1 MDWLAE
7 NTPRIVVQLLS
18 GISVGVLLFLV
29 ASGLS
34 LIFGV
39 SRVVNF
45 AHGALYMV
53 GAYLAYTI
61 MRTVPGSGLYYWLA
75 LALAPIGVAVVG
87 LLIEVLF
94 LRRIYQAEHIYQ
106 LLLTIG
112 LAFVIGDIVRIIWG
126 PENRSV
132 TRPEFLTASLPILGQ
147 PFPSYNLVILGLG
160 PLVLL
165 ALWWVFY
172 RTRWGMLVRAATWD
186 RDMLGALGVN
196 TPLVFTTV
204 FVFGAWLAGLGGA
217 LVAPIQGLA
226 PGMDAAVIILAFVVV
241 VIGGLGSFFGTL
253 VSAILIGVVQG
264 LAVLNP
270 FLRHYD
276 LVLPFALMAL
286 VLILRPV
293 GLFGRP
299 ES

>member
-18 GISVGVLLFLV
+18 GLSVGVLLFLV
-29 ASGLS
+29 SSGLS

-61 MRTVPGSGLYYWLA
+61 MRLAPGSGPYFWLA
-75 LALAPIGVAVVG
+75 LLGAPLGVALLG
-87 LLIEVLF
+87 LLVEVLF

-106 LLLTIG
+106 LLLTIAI
-112 LAFVIGDIVRIIWG
+112 AFIIGDTVRTIWG
-126 PENRSV
+126 AENRSV
-132 TRPEFLTASLPILGQ
+132 TRPDFLTATIPILGQ
-147 PFPSYNLVILGLG
+147 AFPSYNLVILGLG
-160 PLVLL
+160 PVVLG

-196 TPLVFTTV
+196 TPLVYSTV

-217 LVAPIQGLA
+217 LVAPIQGLS
-226 PGMDAAVIILAFVVV
+226 PGMDASVIILAFVAV

-253 VSAILIGVVQG
+253 VSAVVIGEVQA

-270 FLRHYD
+270 FLRQYD

-286 VLILRPV
+286 VLIVKPV

-299 ES
+299 E